1 MQSERPSKCTFNP
14 RTYSRIH
21 TPTVVLKGGWWW
33 NLSLEFLI
41 CCSISK
47 RFCLQ
52 WKTFD
57 LLNKMR
63 YILWLVALLEA
74 CDVTNNGYHLGFY
87 QELKIRLKPQ
97 EIFTFNVENRK
108 AFCMCM
114 CLCRSSK
121 GAFSV
126 NCLCS
131 LPAFAG
137 CFLEMNDVYWELR
150 STNVFLKVS
159 RYFYDE
165 SEFMAAA
172 LSPLRGKS
180 FLSAPL

>member
-1 MQSERPSKCTFNP
+1 
-14 RTYSRIH
+14 
-21 TPTVVLKGGWWW
+21 
-33 NLSLEFLI
+33 
-41 CCSISK
+41 
-47 RFCLQ
+47 
-52 WKTFD
+52 
-57 LLNKMR
+57 MR

-74 CDVTNNGYHLGFY
+74 CDVTNNGCHLGFY

-165 SEFMAAA
+165 SEFIAAS

>member
-21 TPTVVLKGGWWW
+21 TPTVVLKAGWWW
-33 NLSLEFLI
+33 NPSLEFLI

-57 LLNKMR
+57 LLNKMMRWGTFYGWWR
-63 YILWLVALLEA
+63 YWRPVTSPTMFAIL
-74 CDVTNNGYHLGFY
+74 D
-87 QELKIRLKPQ
+87 
-97 EIFTFNVENRK
+97 FTFNVENRK

-165 SEFMAAA
+165 SEFIAAS

>member
-21 TPTVVLKGGWWW
+21 TPTVVVKGGWWW
-33 NLSLEFLI
+33 NPSLEFLI

-74 CDVTNNGYHLGFY
+74 CDVTNNGCHLGFY

-114 CLCRSSK
+114 CLQRSIFCELFMFTTSIC
-121 GAFSV
+121 GLFSGDESLYLLELKKV
-126 NCLCS
+126 KALFLFFGVHLFCLQVSLWLCS
-131 LPAFAG
+131 NAYVVHNHL
-137 CFLEMNDVYWELR
+137 
-150 STNVFLKVS
+150 
-159 RYFYDE
+159 
-165 SEFMAAA
+165 
-172 LSPLRGKS
+172 
-180 FLSAPL
+180 